1 MYPTPNIYE
10 LTVAALVEKTG
21 HVEVAY
27 KDFTWEKE
35 DFNEYLLHDDSD
47 FYSIWTVNLSIE
59 TDMHAVARI
68 HALRPEGY
76 EVKEVLAVLDARP
89 VLLPVQFRFWKWLS
103 DYYLCTLGDVYK
115 AALPSSQP
123 SVSQDP
129 RR

>member
-1 MYPTPNIYE
+1 MKITFLVPPPLTGQRPAERSSGCTHVVYPTPNIYE

-68 HALRPEGY
+68 HALRHE
-76 EVKEVLAVLDARP
+76 A
-89 VLLPVQFRFWKWLS
+89 
-103 DYYLCTLGDVYK
+103 
-115 AALPSSQP
+115 
-123 SVSQDP
+123 
-129 RR
+129 